1 MFLGVCSRLETS
13 TGIPAFLFRI
23 LFVLWS
29 LGSGWGLIWYFIIYF
44 LLD

>member
-1 MFLGVCSRLETS
+1 MFLGVCSRLETR